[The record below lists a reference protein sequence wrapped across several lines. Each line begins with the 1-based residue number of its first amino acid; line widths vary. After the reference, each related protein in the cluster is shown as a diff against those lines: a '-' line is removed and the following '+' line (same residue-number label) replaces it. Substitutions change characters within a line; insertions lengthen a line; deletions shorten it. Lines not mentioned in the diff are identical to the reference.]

1 LTKAYNHPYTL
12 LVKLEAAIRSELK
25 TLAHGLNRTRERL
38 TGFEKQYGFS
48 TDEFKRR
55 FASRELGETLDFL
68 EWWGETKM
76 LTALEERK
84 RALEGVQI
92 ARSNATL
99 KRSRQCWP
107 PRW

>member
-1 LTKAYNHPYTL
+1 MFQQVTITSDSPVELKPL
-12 LVKLEAAIRSELK
+12 LEAAIRSELK

-92 ARSNATL
+92 A
-99 KRSRQCWP
+99 
-107 PRW
+107 